1 VANHPPLAPVNRF
14 AYIHRLEPKEPE
26 VAQVWTPSSWRDK
39 PIKQVPQYPD
49 AAALSAVEAR
59 LKTYPP
65 LVFAGEARNLTASLA
80 AVAEGK
86 AFLLQGGDCAE
97 SFAEFHPNNIRD
109 TFRVL
114 LQMAVVLTFASK
126 MPVVKVGRMAGQ
138 FAKPRSAPTETIDG
152 VELPSYR
159 GDIING
165 SAFTPEARIPD
176 PQRMLQA
183 YSQSAATLNLLRA
196 FAQGGYANLHQVHK
210 WTLDFVGSSP
220 WATRFADL
228 ADRIG
233 EALDFMAACGINADS
248 VPQLK
253 ATAFYT
259 SHEALLL
266 PYEEPLTRRDS
277 AGRWWATS
285 GHMLWLG
292 DRTRQV
298 DSAHVEYLRGIE
310 NVVGVKCGP
319 TITVDEL
326 FRLIDRLDPLGRPG
340 KLMLIGRFGA
350 KKIGDLLP
358 ALLRATR
365 DRPVLW
371 AIDPMHGNTSMSG
384 KRKVR
389 RLPDILAEIDAFF
402 AISKAEGVHAG
413 GVHLEMSALDV
424 TECIGGRGPA
434 SVDELE
440 KNWLT
445 ACDPRLN
452 RAQARRSALRLS
464 CAISASCLRRG
475 IVGGVASM
483 AGSGGSGCASPDDR
497 SG

>member
-1 VANHPPLAPVNRF
+1 MSATLVSNLGWYPASWRSHPARQMPAYADAASVRAIKARLEAAAPV
-14 AYIHRLEPKEPE
+14 IHVE
-26 VAQVWTPSSWRDK
+26 
-39 PIKQVPQYPD
+39 D
-49 AAALSAVEAR
+49 AAR
-59 LKTYPP
+59 L
-65 LVFAGEARNLTASLA
+65 RDLTAELA
-80 AVAEGK
+80 AGRG
-86 AFLLQGGDCAE
+86 FLLQGGDCAE
-97 SFAEFHPNNIRD
+97 SFDDPVAEQVAGI
-109 TFRVL
+109 
-114 LQMAVVLTFASK
+114 
-126 MPVVKVGRMAGQ
+126 VGLFDAMTDRLRANVDGPLVEVARIAGQ
-138 FAKPRSAPTETIDG
+138 FAKPRSANDETHEG
-152 VELPSYR
+152 LTLQAYR

-165 SAFTPEARIPD
+165 ISFDALARRPD
-176 PQRMLQA
+176 PQRMIRA
-183 YSQSAATLNLLRA
+183 HMQSVGTAASLAAAR
-196 FAQGGYANLHQVHK
+196 
-210 WTLDFVGSSP
+210 GSGSP
-220 WATRFADL
+220 IF
-228 ADRIG
+228 
-233 EALDFMAACGINADS
+233 
-248 VPQLK
+248 
-253 ATAFYT
+253 T

-298 DSAHVEYLRGIE
+298 DNAHVEYLRGIE

-319 TITVDEL
+319 TINADEL
-326 FRLIDRLDPLGRPG
+326 LRLIDRLDPLARPG

-452 RAQARRSALRLS
+452 RAQAIDLAAHVAALL
-464 CAISASCLRRG
+464 A
-475 IVGGVASM
+475 
-483 AGSGGSGCASPDDR
+483 
-497 SG
+497 